1 MRNLVFRN
9 LLQLR
14 QNYWFWPS
22 ALTAFALL
30 LGFTLPVI
38 DAYVGI
44 SWIRSVGFLRPTE
57 VEGARA
63 ILTTLAGAA
72 LGVAGVAFSI
82 TILAVSFASANY
94 GPRLIG
100 NFMRDRLSQLV
111 LGVFVSTFVYC
122 IAVLA
127 TIHTQRQFQN
137 ETIQAFVPQISV
149 MFAIFLTLLSVA
161 ALIVY
166 IHHVPESINIMN
178 LVAEIGATLRSSV
191 IQMLDE
197 EDARG
202 KEQDEVADVGA
213 RTTRPRRDGD
223 TFIIYTD
230 VAGYLQQLDLK
241 GLRRIGDDKDLQIT
255 ITSALGDFLAEH
267 EPVMT
272 VHPAEAVN
280 DTILN
285 RLKLCFTQGSSRTD
299 LQDILFL
306 SDQLVEVLARALSR
320 GVNDPHTAI
329 LCLDWLRAGLS
340 AFARR
345 TPAQASG
352 DAERVRHTRV
362 TFELMLT
369 RSFRQMRQYI
379 AADRTVTIHTF
390 DVLADLAIVAV
401 LPSMVDAIS
410 TQIREL
416 AEAANDSL
424 PSAIAREEVAA
435 ACEQAREKIAN
446 SDKFSAGESS
456 ARAS

>member
-1 MRNLVFRN
+1 MRNLIFRN

-22 ALTAFALL
+22 LLTVFALL
-30 LGFTLPVI
+30 LGFALPMI

-44 SWIRSVGFLRPTE
+44 SWIRAVGFLRPTD

-63 ILTTLAGAA
+63 ILTTLASAVI
-72 LGVAGVAFSI
+72 GVAGVAFSI
-82 TILAVSFASANY
+82 TILAVSFATANY

-127 TIHTQRQFQN
+127 TIHTQRQFDN

-178 LVAEIGATLRSSV
+178 LAAAIGAKLGSSV
-191 IQMLDE
+191 IRMLDE
-197 EDARG
+197 EDARA
-202 KEQDEVADVGA
+202 KAQEEAVDVGG
-213 RTTRPRRDGD
+213 RTQQSSQADD
-223 TFIIYTD
+223 TFVIYTD
-230 VAGYLQQLDLK
+230 FAGYLQQLDLK
-241 GLRRIGDDKDLQIT
+241 RLRRIGDDKGLQIT
-255 ITSALGDFLAEH
+255 IISSQGEFLAERQ
-267 EPVMT
+267 PLMT
-272 VHPAEAVN
+272 VHPAEAV
-280 DTILN
+280 DAKVL
-285 RLKLCFTQGSSRTD
+285 RHLKTCFTQGSSRTD

-306 SDQLVEVLARALSR
+306 SDQLVEVLARALSP

-329 LCLDWLRAGLS
+329 LCLDWLRTGLS

-352 DAERVRHTRV
+352 NTARLRYKRV
-362 TFELMLT
+362 TFEDMLT

-379 AADRTVTIHTF
+379 AADRSVTIHAF
-390 DVLADLAIVAV
+390 DVLADLAIVAI
-401 LPSMVDAIS
+401 LPSMIEAIS
-410 TQIREL
+410 TQISEL
-416 AEAANDSL
+416 AHAANDTLS
-424 PSAIAREEVAA
+424 SAIAREEVAT
-435 ACEQAREKIAN
+435 ACDLARKKIAN
-446 SDKFSAGESS
+446 NCEISVGEGSS
-456 ARAS
+456 

>member
-1 MRNLVFRN
+1 MHNLVFRN

-22 ALTAFALL
+22 MLTAFALL
-30 LGFTLPVI
+30 LGFTLPII

-63 ILTTLAGAA
+63 ILTTLAGAV

-94 GPRLIG
+94 GPRLIS

-127 TIHTQRQFQN
+127 TIHTQRKFEN
-137 ETIQAFVPQISV
+137 EIIQAFVPQISV
-149 MFAIFLTLLSVA
+149 MFAIVLTLLSVA

-166 IHHVPESINIMN
+166 IHHVPQSINIMN
-178 LVAEIGATLRSSV
+178 LVAGIGAALRSSV
-191 IQMLDE
+191 IRTLDE
-197 EDARG
+197 EDARA
-202 KEQDEVADVGA
+202 KEQDEVVDVGA
-213 RTTRPRRDGD
+213 RTTWPRRAGD
-223 TFIIYTD
+223 TLIIYTD

-255 ITSALGDFLAEH
+255 ITSALGDFLAER

-280 DTILN
+280 DTILGH
-285 RLKLCFTQGSSRTD
+285 LKLCFTQGSGRTD
-299 LQDILFL
+299 LQDTLFL
-306 SDQLVEVLARALSR
+306 SDQMVEVLARALSP

-352 DAERVRHTRV
+352 DAERVCYTRV

-410 TQIREL
+410 IQIREL

-424 PSAIAREEVAA
+424 PSAIARKEVAA

-446 SDKFSAGESS
+446 SNKISVQ
-456 ARAS
+456 AR

>member
-22 ALTAFALL
+22 MLTTFALV
-30 LGFTLPVI
+30 LGFTLPIV
-38 DAYVGI
+38 DSYVGV
-44 SWIRSVGFLRPTE
+44 SWIRSIGFLEPTE

-63 ILTTLAGAA
+63 ILTTLAGAV

-82 TILAVSFASANY
+82 TILAVSFASSNY

-127 TIHTQRQFQN
+127 TIHTQRQFES

-149 MFAIFLTLLSVA
+149 IFAIGLTLLSVA

-178 LVAEIGATLRSSV
+178 LAAGIGATLRSSV
-191 IQMLDE
+191 IRMLDE
-197 EDARG
+197 EDARA
-202 KEQDEVADVGA
+202 KEQDEVVDLDA
-213 RTTRPRRDGD
+213 RKNLPRRDGE
-223 TFIIYTD
+223 TCIICTD
-230 VAGYLQQLDLK
+230 VAGYLQRIDLK
-241 GLRRIGDDKDLQIT
+241 SLRRIGDDKDLQIT
-255 ITSALGDFLAEH
+255 ITSAPGDFLAEG

-272 VHPAEAVN
+272 VRPAEAVN
-280 DTILN
+280 DTIL
-285 RLKLCFTQGSSRTD
+285 RSLKLCFTQGSSRSH
-299 LQDILFL
+299 LQDTLFL
-306 SDQLVEVLARALSR
+306 SDQLVEVLARALSP
-320 GVNDPHTAI
+320 GVNDPQTAI
-329 LCLDWLRAGLS
+329 MCLDWLRAGLS

-345 TPAQASG
+345 IPAQASG
-352 DAERVRHTRV
+352 DVERVRYTRV

-379 AADRTVTIHTF
+379 AADRTVTIHAF
-390 DVLADLAIVAV
+390 DVLADIAIVAV
-401 LPSMVDAIS
+401 RPSMVDAIY
-410 TQIREL
+410 TQISEL
-416 AEAANDSL
+416 SEAANDSL
-424 PSAIAREEVAA
+424 PSAIAREEAAA

-446 SDKFSAGESS
+446 RYKLSAGGSS
-456 ARAS
+456 ARVS